1 MYSHFSNPT
10 HTHRYLVHIYTNIFI
25 QLCNVYHRLPSVST
39 QPESSDNVYLHA
51 KYRGVPACCG
61 PAAVRPCSESQHSL
75 NVSPHLHT
83 PASSQQP
90 AALSGLSA
98 VIYLDTNVTCKVST
112 LTLYLL
118 HMSQCHPVT
127 CHTNLGHVSRH
138 IRMSEPTWH
147 VTQH

>member
-1 MYSHFSNPT
+1 M
-10 HTHRYLVHIYTNIFI
+10 HIYTNIFI

-51 KYRGVPACCG
+51 CKISRCPSLLWPGCS
-61 PAAVRPCSESQHSL
+61 AAVFGIPTFPECFPTLAHTSQH
-75 NVSPHLHT
+75 
-83 PASSQQP
+83 QQP

-118 HMSQCHPVT
+118 HMSQCRPVT